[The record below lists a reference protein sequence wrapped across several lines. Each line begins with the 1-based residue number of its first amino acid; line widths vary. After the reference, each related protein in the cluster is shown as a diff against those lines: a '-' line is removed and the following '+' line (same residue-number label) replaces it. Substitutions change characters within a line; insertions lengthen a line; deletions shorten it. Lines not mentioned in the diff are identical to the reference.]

1 MCTGY
6 NNKLD
11 SAALFCM
18 LKVFTLKCIEYLF
31 PFSSGSDDQNN
42 LKADKCE
49 SYGMKTNIK

>member
-1 MCTGY
+1 
-6 NNKLD
+6 
-11 SAALFCM
+11 M